1 MSDLTPGK
9 KLVALTGATGFV
21 GSHILEQLIRSGFNV
36 RLLARDPAR
45 LTHQDGTVEIVPGS
59 LDDTEA
65 LQRLVADASAIIH
78 CAGLISGVTRTQFDA
93 VNATAAGACARA
105 AREAGVDRFLLVSSL
120 AAREPQLSA
129 YAASKRGGEDAVR
142 AEAGQMGVTVIR
154 PPAVYGPGDR
164 EMLVLFRLMGR
175 GLAPVFGAPDARFS
189 LIYVE
194 DLAEAALAWLTSGRS
209 VPNILELDDGQ
220 PGGYGWE
227 DVCDAVSS
235 ITGRR
240 VKQLRLPGGILTLPA
255 ALNTAA
261 GILTG
266 YDPMLSLG
274 KLRELRHPDWVSQTS
289 DSPGIPGWQPRHR
302 LVEGLLKTPGW
313 RD

>member
-1 MSDLTPGK
+1 MSDLTPEN

-21 GSHILEQLIRSGFNV
+21 GSHILDRLLRSGFSV

-45 LTHQDGTVEIVPGS
+45 LAHRDPTVDIVPGS

-65 LQRLVADASAIIH
+65 LRRLVADADAVIH
-78 CAGLISGVTRTQFDA
+78 CAGLIRGVTRTQFDA
-93 VNATAAGACARA
+93 VNAAAAGACARV
-105 AREAGVDRFLLVSSL
+105 AREAGVERFLLVSSL

-142 AEAGQMGVTVIR
+142 AEAGGMGITVLR

-194 DLAEAALAWLTSGRS
+194 DLAEAALAWLTSGGS
-209 VPNILELDDGQ
+209 VADILELDDGQ

-240 VKQLRLPGGILTLPA
+240 VRQLKLPGGILSLPA
-255 ALNTAA
+255 ALNTAV

-274 KLRELRHPDWVSQTS
+274 KLRELRHPDWVSRTR
-289 DSPGIPGWQPRHR
+289 DSPGIPGWKPQHR